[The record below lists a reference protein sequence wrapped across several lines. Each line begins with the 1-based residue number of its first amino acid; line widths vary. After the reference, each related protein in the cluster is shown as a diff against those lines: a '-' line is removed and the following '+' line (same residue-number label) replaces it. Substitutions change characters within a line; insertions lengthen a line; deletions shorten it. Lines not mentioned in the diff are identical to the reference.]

1 MATRSRAPGVPYFL
15 ETALTAIEVKQHE
28 QPNPD
33 ESTVMRGDYA
43 PYNFFTIF
51 SDGFIGIWILVL
63 LYLYWR
69 QGGFRK

>member
-1 MATRSRAPGVPYFL
+1 M
-15 ETALTAIEVKQHE
+15 
-28 QPNPD
+28 
-33 ESTVMRGDYA
+33 
-43 PYNFFTIF
+43 F

>member
-1 MATRSRAPGVPYFL
+1 MTVFMLGATYGHIR
-15 ETALTAIEVKQHE
+15 ETV
-28 QPNPD
+28 
-33 ESTVMRGDYA
+33 VGGDYA

-69 QGGFRK
+69 QGGFQK